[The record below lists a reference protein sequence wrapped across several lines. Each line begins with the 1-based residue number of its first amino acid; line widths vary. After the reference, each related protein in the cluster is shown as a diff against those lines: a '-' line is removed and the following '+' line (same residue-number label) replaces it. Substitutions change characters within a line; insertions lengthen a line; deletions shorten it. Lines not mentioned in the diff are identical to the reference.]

1 MPPPVGPGRNE
12 VDVFSIGIACGIM
25 GTADDS
31 MSLQGVLARVLGQAT
46 YPEPATLA
54 RTSEED
60 FKQAIADLGFY
71 IDRTGETS

>member
-12 VDVFSIGIACGIM
+12 VDVFDIGVACGIP
-25 GTADDS
+25 GTADDG
-31 MSLQGVLARVLGQAT
+31 MSLRGVLARVLRQET
-46 YPEPATLA
+46 YPDPAMLA

-71 IDRTGETS
+71 